1 MSARFVRIVAF
12 ALSVAYAGAAVSA
25 EREPA
30 NAARPHG
37 GDVAIVHATAYTMV
51 GDGALDDATIVVRDG
66 RIVSVASG
74 GAPPAGVAVVDAAG
88 RTVTPALMNSGTQVG
103 VVEVAS
109 DADTADQALDSG
121 PLGAAFD
128 LQYAIDANSL
138 TVQKARVDG
147 VSRALVFPSG
157 SGSAPFSGLAALL
170 HLTTGPDVLERPRTA
185 LVAVIGGA
193 AASRA
198 GGSRGAEWQLLRN
211 ALDEAALARKKNG
224 LAAQDRLLNRLDLAA
239 VQGALDTRTP
249 LLLAVNRESDIRE
262 ALRLARDYDVPVVLF
277 GAAEAWRVASEL
289 AAARIPV
296 VLDPYADLPMSY
308 DELGARRDNAARL
321 AAAGVRIAFTVPGA
335 GIYLS
340 YQAGPALREGA
351 GIAVANGLPRAEAL
365 RALTV
370 NPARI
375 WGVDDRY
382 GTLEP
387 GRDGDIVIWD
397 GDPLE
402 PTSAPV
408 HVFSG
413 GHPVPL
419 RTRQTELRDRY
430 RPVVGASSRP

>member
-1 MSARFVRIVAF
+1 
-12 ALSVAYAGAAVSA
+12 
-25 EREPA
+25 
-30 NAARPHG
+30 
-37 GDVAIVHATAYTMV
+37 MV
-51 GDGALDDATIVVRDG
+51 GDRALDDATIVVRDG
-66 RIVSVASG
+66 RIVSVSSGAS
-74 GAPPAGVAVVDAAG
+74 PPAGVAVVDAGG
-88 RTVTPALMNSGTQVG
+88 RTVTPSLMNSGTQIG

-109 DADTADQALDSG
+109 DADTADQGLDSG

-128 LQYAIDANSL
+128 LRYAIDANSL

-170 HLTTGPDVLERPRTA
+170 HLTTGPDVLERSRSA

-224 LAAQDRLLNRLDLAA
+224 LVAQDRLLNRLDLSA

-249 LLLAVNRESDIRE
+249 LLLAVDRESDIRE
-262 ALRLARDYDVPVVLF
+262 ALRLAHDYDVSVVLL
-277 GAAEAWRVASEL
+277 GAAEAWRAASEL

-308 DELGARRDNAARL
+308 DEIGARRDNAARL

-408 HVFSG
+408 QVFSG
-413 GHPVPL
+413 GHSVPL